1 MILEIIAVVRGI
13 VPYGNE
19 RILEIE
25 KGSTRSHCL
34 GELAFEEGMD
44 LWQDRLRDGGGGM
57 NKR

>member
-1 MILEIIAVVRGI
+1 M
-13 VPYGNE
+13 PYVNE

-25 KGSTRSHCL
+25 KGSTRSHSL

-44 LWQDRLRDGGGGM
+44 LWQDRLRDGGGGGGM